1 MRILLRPHLIIRLKE
16 RSIPQ
21 DYPSK
26 IVSDPDDKYFDTAT
40 QHQIAIKKMGYNG
53 EIRPMVVAYD
63 IIEEDLQIITIHPT
77 TEQEINSK
85 LRRERWIKN
94 EKD

>member
-1 MRILLRPHLIIRLKE
+1 MKLLLRPHLIIRLKE
-16 RSIPQ
+16 RNIPQ

-40 QHQIAIKKMGYNG
+40 SHQIAVKKLEYN
-53 EIRPMVVAYD
+53 EKTRSMAVAYD
-63 IIEEDLQIITIHPT
+63 IIGEDLQIITIHPT
-77 TEQEINSK
+77 TEQEIRNK
-85 LRRERWIKN
+85 LERKRWVKD